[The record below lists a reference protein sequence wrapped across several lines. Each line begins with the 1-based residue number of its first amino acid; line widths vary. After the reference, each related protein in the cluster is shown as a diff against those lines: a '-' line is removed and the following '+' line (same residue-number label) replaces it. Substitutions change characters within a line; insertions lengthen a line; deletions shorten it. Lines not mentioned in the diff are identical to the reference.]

1 MNPVVT
7 VVPISVVMTPSP
19 IAWRPSVI
27 SPSAPIPRAMD
38 VVRTI
43 GNRDRDRTGISIAR
57 VTSITRSIPPITSII
72 WSVAR
77 ITSIIISASA
87 SSESHKKQKE
97 EESQPFRSR
106 LYSSLGGGSLRL
118 GVIDNI

>member
-7 VVPISVVMTPSP
+7 VVPISVMMTPSP

-43 GNRDRDRTGISIAR
+43 GNRDGYRAWISIAR
-57 VTSITRSIPPITSII
+57 VSAITRSIPPITSMCATGCLTVVVVLIPTLAVEAAHQTEQYNDQNEYDRRYAHTI
-72 WSVAR
+72 
-77 ITSIIISASA
+77 
-87 SSESHKKQKE
+87 
-97 EESQPFRSR
+97 F
-106 LYSSLGGGSLRL
+106 
-118 GVIDNI
+118 